1 MIYSTTDAPVRAS
14 LDTESTSTPNA
25 ARYRGAN
32 ARVRLAAVNG
42 CPIAFRRVVRM
53 NEGSFATQK
62 WQAVTAKGITA
73 LPSSEAQRL
82 HDRATIPLN

>member
-1 MIYSTTDAPVRAS
+1 
-14 LDTESTSTPNA
+14 
-25 ARYRGAN
+25 
-32 ARVRLAAVNG
+32 
-42 CPIAFRRVVRM
+42 M

-62 WQAVTAKGITA
+62 WQAMTAKGITL